1 MSDKLQE
8 DELLNRYLN
17 RLLDDMPV
25 MEPSGGLT
33 NHIMKRISMTGA
45 GNASLTVQPSSPAPN
60 RRWRNGAIALVAT
73 VLFIQSGLIHY
84 VLRIQ
89 DGVIQLADYI
99 QQIAR

>member
-8 DELLNRYLN
+8 DELFNRYLN

-33 NHIMKRISMTGA
+33 NRIMKRISMPGA
-45 GNASLTVQPSSPAPN
+45 GNASLAVQPSSPAPN
-60 RRWRNGAIALVAT
+60 RRWRNGAIALAAT